1 MFLDPEAETIQI
13 LKIGAI
19 EMLNSKRK
27 RGLTFQRKIGYYN
40 VVLSDS

>member
-1 MFLDPEAETIQI
+1 MFPDPEAETIQI

-19 EMLNSKRK
+19 EMLNSKS
-27 RGLTFQRKIGYYN
+27 GLTFQRKIGYYN